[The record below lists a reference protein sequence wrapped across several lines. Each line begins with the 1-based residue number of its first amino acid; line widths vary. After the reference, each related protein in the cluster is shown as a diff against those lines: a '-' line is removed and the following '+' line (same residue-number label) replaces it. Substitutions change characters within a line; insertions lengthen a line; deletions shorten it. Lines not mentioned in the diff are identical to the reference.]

1 MKGLNGNLDHLRVE
15 QKWIDSNHGE
25 RWSEVEKN
33 MLRDRD
39 IQQKLEEDIEHN
51 RERIKDW
58 DKKREYTKE
67 GDRRDIWEAVVVDV
81 SRVLAEDVVDEM
93 VRAVVADYEKM
104 RQYVRKHINM
114 KIIGA
119 SVRMRL
125 ASTEEPT
132 HVGLADEHPGRDAG
146 PPQPTGP

>member
-1 MKGLNGNLDHLRVE
+1 MEQVVRRIRENQEATGNSLKGLNGNLDHLRVE

-81 SRVLAEDVVDEM
+81 SESHR
-93 VRAVVADYEKM
+93 RC
-104 RQYVRKHINM
+104 
-114 KIIGA
+114 
-119 SVRMRL
+119 S
-125 ASTEEPT
+125 
-132 HVGLADEHPGRDAG
+132 
-146 PPQPTGP
+146 